1 MPRKA
6 GERTSVTLV
15 MAFVGTSGAAMA
27 GDRRE
32 ITTFGDPEATAA
44 LERELFS
51 GLIRTDEGLFG
62 RAGELGVRLSVR
74 DDKVKVSR
82 RDGVLVGE
90 VTAFEGGVLRRR
102 RLYATAGAYSIV
114 DTGGGAPVPR
124 GAGGAANFVVLG
136 NELTKA
142 VANTIIGEGWRN
154 GSLED
159 AIGTITRAMIRAAGE
174 TPSVSRQ
181 FILLQTRTRGDI
193 AGVMEEDGT
202 AGGSGS
208 KGSRG

>member
-1 MPRKA
+1 M
-6 GERTSVTLV
+6 TLV
-15 MAFVGTSGAAMA
+15 MAFIGATGAAMA
-27 GDRRE
+27 GDQRE

-51 GLIRTDEGLFG
+51 GFIRTDEALFG
-62 RAGELGVRLSVR
+62 RAHDLGVRLSVR

-142 VANTIIGEGWRN
+142 VANRVIGEGWRN
-154 GSLED
+154 GSLGD
-159 AIGTITRAMIRAAGE
+159 AIGIITRAMVRAARE
-174 TPSVSRQ
+174 TPSVSRE
-181 FILLQTRTRGDI
+181 FILVQTRTRGDI
-193 AGVMEEDGT
+193 AGLMEEDRT

-208 KGSRG
+208 KVSGG